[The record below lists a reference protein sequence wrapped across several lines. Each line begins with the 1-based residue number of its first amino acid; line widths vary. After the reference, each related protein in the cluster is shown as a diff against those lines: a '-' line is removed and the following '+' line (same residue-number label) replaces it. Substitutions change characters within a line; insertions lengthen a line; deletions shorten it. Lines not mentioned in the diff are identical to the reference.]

1 MLEKSRLLT
10 CWSRMSLSY
19 RGAAIVTIPALC
31 LIATLGTWLWSRS
44 TGLEIRTRIEGSQE
58 RIANTKELLLVML
71 NAETGVRGYLVA
83 GDPEF
88 LEPNQVAQKSIPI
101 ALLNLQQSIGNNPN
115 QLAQLDSI
123 RSRILSIQKLMAE
136 LQTVF
141 SASERSRLLK
151 QSKREMDALRREI
164 NAAQAIEQ
172 VSLDRQRSDL
182 GDLQSLIQSFQQLF
196 TVTGIM
202 STIGGIYL
210 FQLLER
216 ELRQREAQIQTR
228 DSLIDTLT
236 TDIID
241 GVLILDRS
249 GQIETVNPAL
259 IEMFGYTAVDLLE
272 CPLMRLFATAITP
285 QSQPLPELVTWLKQ
299 QPKLGRIWQITAYH
313 RDGTGFPI
321 ELSLSEI
328 HQEHQSLAKPL
339 CAGRRFTNGTRIAIV
354 RDVSEQTNLMKQLQ
368 IHLKAAEK
376 LNLALIA
383 TNFTLNSRNQELAEF
398 AYATAHDLKTPLR
411 GIATLSEWIEEEVRP
426 YSSEQLDLNIQLL
439 RQRTYRLNA
448 LIDGLWEYTNLG
460 QTPVT
465 PEPVELATFLQEIK
479 TDLVLPPNF
488 KIEVH
493 PTDLYLTTGKSHLR
507 KTIEEL
513 LENALKHHDALTV
526 PSDLVSTVSQE
537 NHRGKIGIC
546 VESHGEQIEFVIT
559 DDGPGI
565 ELKHHQR
572 VFRLFETIKPRDL
585 QENTGIGLAIAKKLV
600 ERVGGKIWLATPAS
614 GKGLAVHFTWP
625 QYPPL

>member
-1 MLEKSRLLT
+1 MFEKSRLLT
-10 CWSRMSLSY
+10 YWSRMSLSY

-31 LIATLGTWLWSRS
+31 LIATLGTWLWSRAEAV
-44 TGLEIRTRIEGSQE
+44 EIRTKIDSSQE
-58 RIANTKELLLVML
+58 RIANTKELLVVML
-71 NAETGVRGYLVA
+71 NAETGVRGYLVS
-83 GDPEF
+83 GDSDF
-88 LEPNQVAQKSIPI
+88 LEPDKISQKTLPI
-101 ALLNLQQSIGNNPN
+101 ALSNLKISIGSDPKK
-115 QLAQLDSI
+115 LAQLELI
-123 RSRILSIQKLMAE
+123 QSRIQSIQKLMAD
-136 LQTVF
+136 LQTVY
-141 SASERSRLLK
+141 SDSDRSQFLK
-151 QSKREMDALRREI
+151 QGKQEMDALRQAI
-164 NAAQAIEQ
+164 NVAQATEQ
-172 VSLDRQRSDL
+172 VFLDRQRNDL
-182 GDLQSLIQSFQQLF
+182 SDLQSLIQSLQQLF

-202 STIGGIYL
+202 STVGGIYL

-259 IEMFGYTAVDLLE
+259 IEMFGYTTVDLLE
-272 CPLMRLFATAITP
+272 CPLMRLFAAAITP

-299 QPKLGRIWQITAYH
+299 QPKLGRIWQITAHH
-313 RDGTGFPI
+313 RDGTSFPI

-328 HQEHQSLAKPL
+328 HQEYQS
-339 CAGRRFTNGTRIAIV
+339 IAII

-426 YSSEQLDLNIQLL
+426 YSSAELDLNLQLL
-439 RQRTYRLNA
+439 RQRTYRLND

-460 QTPVT
+460 QIPIA
-465 PEPVELATFLQEIK
+465 PEPVELATFLQEIQSG
-479 TDLVLPPNF
+479 VALPANF
-488 KIEVH
+488 KISIE
-493 PTDLYLTTGKSHLR
+493 PTDLQLITCKSHLR
-507 KTIEEL
+507 KVIEEL
-513 LENALKHHDALTV
+513 LENAVKHHDQG
-526 PSDLVSTVSQE
+526 SVSS
-537 NHRGKIGIC
+537 RGGKIEI
-546 VESHGEQIEFVIT
+546 FVRLDADKLRFIIR

-565 ELKHHQR
+565 ESKHHQR

-600 ERVGGKIWLATPAS
+600 DRVGGKIWLENPDS
-614 GKGLAVHFTWP
+614 GKGLSVYFTWP
-625 QYPPL
+625 QFPLL

>member
-1 MLEKSRLLT
+1 M
-10 CWSRMSLSY
+10 
-19 RGAAIVTIPALC
+19 TIPALC
-31 LIATLGTWLWSRS
+31 LLATLGTWLWSRAEAV
-44 TGLEIRTRIEGSQE
+44 EIREKIDSSQE
-58 RIANTKELLLVML
+58 RIANTKELLVVML
-71 NAETGVRGYLVA
+71 NAETGVRGYLVS

-88 LEPNQVAQKSIPI
+88 LEPSKISQKNLPI
-101 ALLNLQQSIGNNPN
+101 ALSNLKQSSESDPKK
-115 QLAQLDSI
+115 LAQLELI
-123 RSRILSIQKLMAE
+123 RSRIQSIQKSLAA
-136 LQTVF
+136 LQTG
-141 SASERSRLLK
+141 SSDLDRAQLLK
-151 QSKREMDALRREI
+151 QGRQEMDALRQEI
-164 NAAQAIEQ
+164 NAAQAIDRIA
-172 VSLDRQRSDL
+172 LDRDRADL
-182 GDLQSLIQSFQQLF
+182 SDLQSLIQSLQQLF

-202 STIGGIYL
+202 STVGGIYL

-272 CPLMRLFATAITP
+272 CPLMRLFAAAITP
-285 QSQPLPELVTWLKQ
+285 QSQPLPELIDWLKH
-299 QPKLGRIWQITAYH
+299 QPKLDRIWQLTAH
-313 RDGTGFPI
+313 RKDGSRFPI

-328 HQEHQSLAKPL
+328 HQEHQS
-339 CAGRRFTNGTRIAIV
+339 IAII

-368 IHLKAAEK
+368 VHLKAAEK

-383 TNFTLNSRNQELAEF
+383 TNSTLNSRNQELAEF

-411 GIATLSEWIEEEVRP
+411 GITTLSEWIEEEVRP
-426 YSSEQLDLNIQLL
+426 YSSPELDLNIQLL

-460 QTPVT
+460 QTPLT
-465 PEPVELATFLQEIK
+465 PEPIELAAFLADIQAGLAI
-479 TDLVLPPNF
+479 PANF
-488 KIEVH
+488 KISIE
-493 PTDLYLTTGKSHLR
+493 PTDLQLTTCKAHLR
-507 KTIEEL
+507 TVIEEL
-513 LENALKHHDALTV
+513 LENAVKHHDLAAV
-526 PSDLVSTVSQE
+526 GSHD
-537 NHRGKIGIC
+537 GKIEI
-546 VESHGEQIEFVIT
+546 FVRLDANMVKFIIR
-559 DDGPGI
+559 DNGPGI

-600 ERVGGKIWLATPAS
+600 DRVGGKIWLENPDS
-614 GKGLAVHFTWP
+614 GKGLSVYFTWP
-625 QYPPL
+625 QFPQL

>member
-10 CWSRMSLSY
+10 FWSRMSLSY

-31 LIATLGTWLWSRS
+31 LLATMGAWLWSRGES
-44 TGLEIRTRIEGSQE
+44 NSIRIKVANSEE
-58 RIANTKELLLVML
+58 RIANTKELLVVML
-71 NAETGVRGYLVA
+71 NAETGVRGYLVS

-88 LEPNQVAQKSIPI
+88 LEPNQAAQNSLPI
-101 ALLNLQQSIGNNPN
+101 AISKLKQSIGNDSK

-123 RSRILSIQKLMAE
+123 RSRISSIQKLMAE
-136 LQTVF
+136 LQIT
-141 SASERSRLLK
+141 SSIPARSRLLK
-151 QSKREMDALRREI
+151 QGKQEMDALRQAI
-164 NAAQAIEQ
+164 NTAQSIEQ
-172 VSLDRQRSDL
+172 VALDRQQANL
-182 GDLQSLIQSFQQLF
+182 GDLQNLIQSLQQLF

-202 STIGGIYL
+202 STVGGIYL

-216 ELRQREAQIQTR
+216 ELRQREAEIQTR
-228 DSLIDTLT
+228 DSTIETLT
-236 TDIID
+236 TNIID
-241 GVLILDRS
+241 GVLVLDRL

-259 IEMFGYTAVDLLE
+259 MEMFGYTAVDLLK
-272 CPLMRLFATAITP
+272 CPLMRLFATAIAP
-285 QSQPLPELVTWLKQ
+285 KSQPLPELVAWLKQ
-299 QPKLGRIWQITAYH
+299 QPKLGQTWQITAY
-313 RDGTGFPI
+313 RQDGTSFPI

-328 HQEHQSLAKPL
+328 HQEHQS
-339 CAGRRFTNGTRIAIV
+339 IAIV

-383 TNFTLNSRNQELAEF
+383 TNSTLNSRNQELAEF

-439 RQRTYRLNA
+439 RQRTYRINNLV
-448 LIDGLWEYTNLG
+448 DGLWEYTNLG

-465 PEPVELATFLQEIK
+465 PEPIELATFLQEI
-479 TDLVLPPNF
+479 TTALLLPPNF

-493 PTDLYLTTGKSHLR
+493 PTDLQMAAGKSHLR
-507 KTIEEL
+507 KVLEEL
-513 LENALKHHDALTV
+513 LENAIKHHDGAVTQHDLGGAV
-526 PSDLVSTVSQE
+526 PQDQHLGQ
-537 NHRGKIGIC
+537 IGIC
-546 VESHGEQIEFVIT
+546 VELVGTQVEFVIT

-565 ELKHHQR
+565 EQEHHQR
-572 VFRLFETIKPRDL
+572 VFRLFETLQPRDV

-600 ERVGGKIWLATPAS
+600 DRVDGKIWLATPAS

-625 QYPPL
+625 QFPLV

>member
-1 MLEKSRLLT
+1 MFGKAQILT
-10 CWSRMSLSY
+10 CWSQISLSY

-31 LIATLGTWLWSRS
+31 LLATLGTWLWSRAEAV
-44 TGLEIRTRIEGSQE
+44 EIRTKIDSSQE
-58 RIANTKELLLVML
+58 RIANTKELLVVML
-71 NAETGVRGYLVA
+71 NAETGVRGYLVS

-88 LEPNQVAQKSIPI
+88 LEPNKIAQKNLPI
-101 ALLNLQQSIGNNPN
+101 ALSNLKQSIGSDSKK
-115 QLAQLDSI
+115 LAQLELI
-123 RSRILSIQKLMAE
+123 RSRIQAIQKSIVA
-136 LQTVF
+136 LQTG
-141 SASERSRLLK
+141 SSDLDRAQLLK
-151 QSKREMDALRREI
+151 QGKREMDALRQEI
-164 NAAQAIEQ
+164 NAAQAIDL
-172 VSLDRQRSDL
+172 VALDRDRSDL
-182 GDLQSLIQSFQQLF
+182 SDLQSLIQSLQQLF

-202 STIGGIYL
+202 STVGGIYL

-272 CPLMRLFATAITP
+272 CPLMRLFAAAITP
-285 QSQPLPELVTWLKQ
+285 TSQPLPELLNWLKQ
-299 QPKLGRIWQITAYH
+299 QPKLERIWQLTAY
-313 RDGTGFPI
+313 RKDGSSFPI
-321 ELSLSEI
+321 ELSLSKI
-328 HQEHQSLAKPL
+328 RQEHQS
-339 CAGRRFTNGTRIAIV
+339 IAII

-376 LNLALIA
+376 LNMALIT
-383 TNFTLNSRNQELAEF
+383 TNYTLNSRNQELAEF

-411 GIATLSEWIEEEVRP
+411 GITTLSEWIEEEVRP
-426 YSSEQLDLNIQLL
+426 YSSEQLDLHIQLL

-460 QTPVT
+460 QTPLT
-465 PEPVELATFLQEIK
+465 PEPVKLAAFLGEIQAG
-479 TDLVLPPNF
+479 LAIPANF
-488 KIEVH
+488 KISIE
-493 PTDLYLTTGKSHLR
+493 PTDLQLITCKAHLR
-507 KTIEEL
+507 KVIEEL
-513 LENALKHHDALTV
+513 LENAVKHHDPAAV
-526 PSDLVSTVSQE
+526 SSDG
-537 NHRGKIGIC
+537 GKIEI
-546 VESHGEQIEFVIT
+546 FVRLDANMLKFIIR
-559 DDGPGI
+559 DNGPGI

-600 ERVGGKIWLATPAS
+600 DRVGGKIWLENPDS
-614 GKGLAVHFTWP
+614 GKGLSVYFTWP
-625 QYPPL
+625 QFPQL